1 MQSVVSMFMSE
12 PSVARIRNDLERGVN
27 HLRPSDRP
35 VSIPVDDGLLEHIR
49 RFITRRAMR
58 AHTPEEVDL
67 TAARH
72 ECVQSLL
79 IRISPGM
86 RQARAF
92 RETVDDHL
100 NKGIGYGNVRQHSS
114 VHMRLPESVERPTH
128 TVLSSYALSRPVIRE
143 DDY

>member
-1 MQSVVSMFMSE
+1 MQSVVSTFMSE
-12 PSVARIRNDLERGVN
+12 ASVDQIRQGLEQGVN
-27 HLRPSDRP
+27 SLRPPDQP
-35 VSIPVDDGLLEHIR
+35 VSIPIDAGLLAHIR

-67 TAARH
+67 AAARG
-72 ECVQSLL
+72 ECVRSLL

-100 NKGIGYGNVRQHSS
+100 SKGIGYGNMRQHPS

-128 TVLSSYALSRPVIRE
+128 TVISSYALSRPVIRE
-143 DDY
+143 GCT